1 LDYMMPV
8 FTGLEVIQQLKEM
21 KDKRHTKVLMLSA
34 KNQAADQS
42 RVLEAGAAYFMSKPF
57 SPLLLA
63 ERVEE
68 ILDEQ

>member
-1 LDYMMPV
+1 
-8 FTGLEVIQQLKEM
+8 
-21 KDKRHTKVLMLSA
+21 
-34 KNQAADQS
+34 
-42 RVLEAGAAYFMSKPF
+42 MSKPF